1 MYPDFCHCV
10 STPRAFIQLF
20 NSASVVDLTLP
31 RRDIGLPFQ
40 EPRLMRGPVELI
52 QYLPTPQPSPAGLT
66 TANRMFPICA
76 PLKCQNSGTPE
87 FWWSIFFASKF
98 SCEKDGLHQSRM
110 FPTLAILNAPK
121 SGTPDFGVKPGND
134 GGNRINFIRSCSNLH
149 IIGAG

>member
-52 QYLPTPQPSPAGLT
+52 QYLARPQPSPAGLT

-76 PLKCQNSGTPE
+76 PLIGIGGSLTTPPLPHHPACG
-87 FWWSIFFASKF
+87 S
-98 SCEKDGLHQSRM
+98 
-110 FPTLAILNAPK
+110 AP
-121 SGTPDFGVKPGND
+121 
-134 GGNRINFIRSCSNLH
+134 GGST
-149 IIGAG
+149 G

>member
-1 MYPDFCHCV
+1 MGTVLREEVGGGKVWEVCGRALTKYKFLLDLRRF
-10 STPRAFIQLF
+10 SPRPA
-20 NSASVVDLTLP
+20 A
-31 RRDIGLPFQ
+31 
-40 EPRLMRGPVELI
+40 
-52 QYLPTPQPSPAGLT
+52 SPAGLT

-98 SCEKDGLHQSRM
+98 SCEEDGLHQSRM

-134 GGNRINFIRSCSNLH
+134 GNRGTSDPHPFDRDLL
-149 IIGAG
+149 